1 MYLYVNLIV
10 LGVGFFIVG
19 VAASDCSG
27 SATDVC
33 NRIIPEIPNV
43 STRDPTYV
51 MTNET
56 SHWKFCDVY
65 SINTSQWYSSE
76 TRMSTSCPS
85 SMYMCGTKFPI
96 WMNGKNP
103 EPEEGVMSRTSCLR
117 DFDSCCLNTYKLT
130 AVNCG
135 EFMAYCFIDLPSSCH
150 QRYCFDKREEST
162 TGSKQTTTQARST
175 ASALDSTTEMIYPS
189 TTIGHESSTHSSAGV
204 KYTSTKRDSSSLTTT
219 TVTMQRS
226 SGRSTEVEDTTTNG
240 DTLSKTK
247 EHESSD
253 ANNELL
259 IIAISVIGLMTAV
272 ICGLIIFIIWRR
284 RMPKD
289 TEDTD
294 TTKVYETLKLPDDKT
309 TTTNEG
315 DNTYRIV
322 SFDSLR
328 APVQLEGKLGDHH
341 GSLQTYK
348 SYFSN
353 DSYQLTKTEKEL
365 KDEDEHYVTLP

>member
-19 VAASDCSG
+19 VATSDCSG

-33 NRIIPEIPNV
+33 NGIIPEIPNV
-43 STRDPTYV
+43 STRDPTFV

-65 SINTSQWYSSE
+65 SINTSQWYRSE
-76 TRMSTSCPS
+76 TRMSTSCP

-103 EPEEGVMSRTSCLR
+103 EPEEGVVSRTSCLK

-150 QRYCFDKREEST
+150 QRYCFDKRQDST
-162 TGSKQTTTQARST
+162 TGYQQPTTHARST
-175 ASALDSTTEMIYPS
+175 ASPPDRTTEMIYPS
-189 TTIGHESSTHSSAGV
+189 TTIEHESYKQSSAGV
-204 KYTSTKRDSSSLTTT
+204 KYTSTKGDSSSLTTT

-226 SGRSTEVEDTTTNG
+226 SGLSTEADDTTTKG
-240 DTLSKTK
+240 DTSSKTT

-253 ANNELL
+253 ADNELL
-259 IIAISVIGLMTAV
+259 TIAISVIGLMTAV

-284 RMPKD
+284 RMQKV

-294 TTKVYETLKLPDDKT
+294 TTKVYETLKCPDDKT
-309 TTTNEG
+309 TTTNEC
-315 DNTYRIV
+315 DNVYRIV
-322 SFDSLR
+322 SFDSME
-328 APVQLEGKLGDHH
+328 ASVQLEGKLGD
-341 GSLQTYK
+341 
-348 SYFSN
+348 SN
-353 DSYQLTKTEKEL
+353 SSCKNYYTNADYQLTNTEKEL
-365 KDEDEHYVTLP
+365 KDDEERYVTLP